1 MARTSLIYTQ
11 GGIMKFE
18 TLEKHLRLIK
28 KPYIEVLSIV
38 HSSICPL
45 TEDEL
50 GFRVGDF
57 VSTSELIKHLA
68 EFSEC
73 YSKIQLADTDCMINI
88 LVSSSYNING
98 LEENKYILTLN

>member
-1 MARTSLIYTQ
+1 
-11 GGIMKFE
+11 MKFE
-18 TLEKHLRLIK
+18 TLEKHLRLIR
-28 KPYIEVLSIV
+28 KPYIEVLSIM

-68 EFSEC
+68 EFGEC
-73 YSKIQLADTDCMINI
+73 YKEIQLADADCTINI
-88 LVSSSYNING
+88 CMYDTSYNINEFG
-98 LEENKYILTLN
+98 EIQYALELY